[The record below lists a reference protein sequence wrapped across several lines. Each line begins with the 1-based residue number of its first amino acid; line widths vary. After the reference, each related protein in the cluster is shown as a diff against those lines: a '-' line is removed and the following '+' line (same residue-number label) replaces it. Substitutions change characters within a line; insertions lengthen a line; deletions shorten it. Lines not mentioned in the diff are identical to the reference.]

1 MLIRILILLLP
12 LLFISAGIG
21 GKKQRPPNSPA
32 PVSTPDPNETTPPG
46 STLPPT
52 KNPSDDLGKPTTS
65 IPTPVLLPGLAAL
78 GAQVVRKRR
87 AEAAAIADPD
97 LTK

>member
-12 LLFISAGIG
+12 LLFVTAGIG
-21 GKKQRPPNSPA
+21 GKKRRSPNPPPPA
-32 PVSTPDPNETTPPG
+32 PVSTKETTPPG